1 MLVKIYA
8 EETKKTDVRGNI
20 VNPGA
25 VRTAMRAAAMPGED
39 PAALLPPE
47 AITDVFVDLSLPR
60 CVRHGAV
67 VGAQI

>member
-1 MLVKIYA
+1 MVI
-8 EETKKTDVRGNI
+8 
-20 VNPGA
+20 PGA

-47 AITDVFVDLSLPR
+47 AITDVFVDLSLPS